1 MEQEQTNVTENQ
13 VATTGIQENA
23 PATANASS
31 DNFQVT
37 FDFLKTPITQ
47 IADYII
53 IAASKHNTSDIHFDP
68 RENGMMVRFRIDGD
82 LQDYSFIPKAY
93 ERNLTTRLKL
103 LANMNITE
111 SRLPQDGAIKGM
123 FGDTYLD
130 MRVSCLPLNEG
141 EKIVI
146 RILDYTRSLQGIDS
160 LGFHP
165 DNLAKLKRM
174 MAAPNGIILT
184 TGATGSGKST
194 TTYSILQGLN
204 TPETNIIT
212 VEDPIEMNI
221 QGINQVQ
228 VNSEIGMTFAAAL
241 RSILRQDPNVILIGE
256 IRDSETA
263 QIAVRAAIT
272 GHLVLSTIHTNNSLS
287 TIERLMDMDVERY
300 LLSTALVGIISQ
312 RLAKGICPKCRFQR
326 KTTPYEQKIFRNFLK
341 LDVKTIWDAN
351 PKGCPNCR
359 RGYKG
364 RIAIQEV
371 LELDDDIRTAISNP
385 KLSKDELRKMVYT
398 DKTITMLQ
406 DALIKCING
415 ETNFEEV
422 YRVIEMENDD
432 DEDYESELTAVIN
445 ENVENV
451 QNNTLGT
458 AGAEILDKLQ
468 QAASDTIK
476 EQLEK
481 NQAQIVST
489 EQNELGNV
497 VDNLQQPTPEQ
508 PKQETAPET
517 QPEPVQEQPTPEP
530 VQEQPQPEQ
539 QPTPEPVPEQPVQP
553 EVPVAP
559 VAEAVPQAVQP
570 TDQYITNPEAER
582 QDEIPEIVQ
591 SLPVEQQQQEVQEEV
606 VEPSQEV
613 QPEVPEQPQVEETPI
628 EPAHEVKNETPI
640 SDSFEA
646 AIENAQEE
654 PLEVTIVQEPTEPL
668 SEDVVEVP
676 TAQDNYI
683 PVEIPEVE
691 PEQYVEPQVDN
702 NEEISTTAEQVDNNE
717 EISTTAEQVDESV
730 DTNNVENNE
739 VTINDNTDQEEQIP
753 LSDELIS
760 IPTIGGDEQTDNPLE
775 APSEEISTDTPEQV
789 DESVDTNNI
798 DNNEV
803 ITNDNTNQEEQIPL
817 SDELISIPTIGGD
830 EQTDNP
836 LEAPSEEISTDTP
849 EQVEENVPLSEE
861 LVTIPTV
868 DGMGEQTDTTQE
880 NINEIPVVDLG
891 GTNPLED
898 MFNGNV
904 LVNDDGTVEQQE
916 EKYSVY
922 DFKNNQDM
930 QFNEN
935 YEPINTRV
943 EDVQIVP
950 DEEEK
955 EEFNEI
961 VDSPSPDYD
970 INSEVVGITEDDKDD
985 EDEITRVVEYDN
997 NVVEINDTS
1006 YELDDNT
1013 SEEDKE
1019 EETDNDTDVYE
1030 EEFED
1035 INEEY
1040 NPDMIP
1046 QEEEKKDKEVD
1057 LSEDIVIDSN
1067 DDNTPESDTRE
1078 AIGSDFVD
1086 IDGPLLEE
1094 IPRLGTETEDNDDFE
1109 DIEIYEEDDPFEDT
1123 LEFDPDAFKD

>member
-385 KLSKDELRKMVYT
+385 KLSKDELRAMVYT

-445 ENVENV
+445 ENIENV
-451 QNNTLGT
+451 ENNTLGT

-489 EQNELGNV
+489 EQKELGNV

-508 PKQETAPET
+508 PKPESAPET
-517 QPEPVQEQPTPEP
+517 QPEPVQEQPKPEP

-570 TDQYITNPEAER
+570 TDQYITNPEAKG

-591 SLPVEQQQQEVQEEV
+591 SLPVEQQQEVQEEV
-606 VEPSQEV
+606 VEPTTEV
-613 QPEVPEQPQVEETPI
+613 QPEPVQEAVPEQPQVEETPV
-628 EPAHEVKNETPI
+628 EPVQDTQPGTTVT
-640 SDSFEA
+640 DSFEA
-646 AIENAQEE
+646 AIENAKEE
-654 PLEVTIVQEPTEPL
+654 PLSVTIVQEPTEPL

-676 TAQDNYI
+676 TAQDTFV

-691 PEQYVEPQVDN
+691 PEPYVEPVVEN
-702 NEEISTTAEQVDNNE
+702 NEEIVADTTEQVPPSDESTDINNIENTEEVPYE
-717 EISTTAEQVDESV
+717 EI
-730 DTNNVENNE
+730 
-739 VTINDNTDQEEQIP
+739 VTDNTDQEEQIP

-760 IPTIGGDEQTDNPLE
+760 IPTIGGDEQTDNTLE
-775 APSEEISTDTPEQV
+775 APSEEIITDT
-789 DESVDTNNI
+789 
-798 DNNEV
+798 
-803 ITNDNTNQEEQIPL
+803 
-817 SDELISIPTIGGD
+817 
-830 EQTDNP
+830 
-836 LEAPSEEISTDTP
+836 A

-916 EKYSVY
+916 EQYSVY

-1013 SEEDKE
+1013 TEEDKE

-1040 NPDMIP
+1040 NPDMMP
-1046 QEEEKKDKEVD
+1046 QEEEKEDKEVD
-1057 LSEDIVIDSN
+1057 LSQDIVIDSN

-1094 IPRLGTETEDNDDFE
+1094 IPRLGTETEDNDDLE
-1109 DIEIYEEDDPFEDT
+1109 DIEINEEDDPFEDT
-1123 LEFDPDAFKD
+1123 LEFDPEAFKD

>member
-489 EQNELGNV
+489 EQKELGNV

-508 PKQETAPET
+508 PKPEPAPET
-517 QPEPVQEQPTPEP
+517 QPEPVQEQPQP
-530 VQEQPQPEQ
+530 QPQPEQ

-570 TDQYITNPEAER
+570 TDQYITNPEAKG

-606 VEPSQEV
+606 VEPAQEV

-628 EPAHEVKNETPI
+628 EPAPEVKNETPI

-676 TAQDNYI
+676 TAQDNYV

-702 NEEISTTAEQVDNNE
+702 NEEISTTAEQVD
-717 EISTTAEQVDESV
+717 
-730 DTNNVENNE
+730 
-739 VTINDNTDQEEQIP
+739 
-753 LSDELIS
+753 
-760 IPTIGGDEQTDNPLE
+760 
-775 APSEEISTDTPEQV
+775 
-789 DESVDTNNI
+789 ESVDTNNI

-803 ITNDNTNQEEQIPL
+803 TTNDNTNQEEQIPL

-830 EQTDNP
+830 EQTDNT
-836 LEAPSEEISTDTP
+836 LEVPSEEIITDTP

-868 DGMGEQTDTTQE
+868 DSMGEQTDTTQE
-880 NINEIPVVDLG
+880 NIKEIPVVDLG

-955 EEFNEI
+955 EEFNEM

-1019 EETDNDTDVYE
+1019 EKTDNDTDVYE

-1040 NPDMIP
+1040 NPDMMP
-1046 QEEEKKDKEVD
+1046 QEEEKEDKEVD
-1057 LSEDIVIDSN
+1057 LSQDIVIDSN

-1094 IPRLGTETEDNDDFE
+1094 IPRLGTETEDNDDLE
-1109 DIEIYEEDDPFEDT
+1109 DTEIYEEDDPFEDT
-1123 LEFDPDAFKD
+1123 LEFDPEAFKD

>member
-37 FDFLKTPITQ
+37 FDFSKTPITQ

-53 IAASKHNTSDIHFDP
+53 ISASKHNTSDIHFDP

-489 EQNELGNV
+489 EQKELGNV

-508 PKQETAPET
+508 PKPEPAPET
-517 QPEPVQEQPTPEP
+517 QPEPVQEQPKPEP

-570 TDQYITNPEAER
+570 TDQYITNPEAKG

-606 VEPSQEV
+606 VEPAQEV

-628 EPAHEVKNETPI
+628 EPAQEVKNETPI

-646 AIENAQEE
+646 AIENAQKE

-676 TAQDNYI
+676 TAQDNYV

-702 NEEISTTAEQVDNNE
+702 NEEISTTAEQVD
-717 EISTTAEQVDESV
+717 ESV
-730 DTNNVENNE
+730 DTNNVDNNE
-739 VTINDNTDQEEQIP
+739 VT
-753 LSDELIS
+753 
-760 IPTIGGDEQTDNPLE
+760 
-775 APSEEISTDTPEQV
+775 
-789 DESVDTNNI
+789 
-798 DNNEV
+798 
-803 ITNDNTNQEEQIPL
+803 TNDNTNQEEQIPL

-830 EQTDNP
+830 EQTDNT
-836 LEAPSEEISTDTP
+836 LEAPSEEIITDTA

-916 EKYSVY
+916 EQYSVY

-1019 EETDNDTDVYE
+1019 EKTDNDTDVYE

-1040 NPDMIP
+1040 NPDMMP
-1046 QEEEKKDKEVD
+1046 QEEEKEDKEVD
-1057 LSEDIVIDSN
+1057 LSKDIVIDSN
-1067 DDNTPESDTRE
+1067 DDITPESDTRE

-1094 IPRLGTETEDNDDFE
+1094 IPRLGTETEDNDDLE
-1109 DIEIYEEDDPFEDT
+1109 DTEIYEEDDPFEDT
-1123 LEFDPDAFKD
+1123 LEFDPEAFKD